1 MSEAD
6 LVLAAKSGQRA
17 AFEALLERSA
27 QRLLRTTLR
36 ITRNREDAEDAV
48 QDTFLRAFMHVK
60 DFDGRSSFSTWL
72 TRIAINSAVMILR
85 KKRPGREVSVD
96 SFADNNETRTTWEL
110 SDPTPGPET
119 QYVEEEQRRLL
130 WEAISELRPSVRKV
144 VEFQLSRDCA
154 MKETANTIGISLFAA
169 KSRLFP
175 CKSRNTQINEAKRDW
190 WIAASSN
197 PSAFCRRYS
206 GISQNPFGRSVLK
219 SFLSLN
225 SGPLIKP
232 VTNIWKLNGQE
243 RSIRVVTVGGR

>member
-27 QRLLRTTLR
+27 QRLLRTTFR

-169 KSRLFP
+169 KSRLFHAKAAIR
-175 CKSRNTQINEAKRDW
+175 KSMKRNAIGGSPLLRTRPRFVDGT
-190 WIAASSN
+190 AAYRKIR
-197 PSAFCRRYS
+197 SAEVF
-206 GISQNPFGRSVLK
+206 
-219 SFLSLN
+219 
-225 SGPLIKP
+225 
-232 VTNIWKLNGQE
+232 
-243 RSIRVVTVGGR
+243 

>member
-1 MSEAD
+1 MSEAA

-17 AFEALLERSA
+17 AFETLCERSS

-96 SFADNNETRTTWEL
+96 SFADKNETGASWEL
-110 SDPTPGPET
+110 SDPTPSPET

-130 WEAISELRPSVRKV
+130 WGAISALRPSIRKV

-154 MKETANTIGISLFAA
+154 VKETARTIGLSLFAA
-169 KSRLFP
+169 KSRLFHAKAAIR
-175 CKSRNTQINEAKRDW
+175 KSMKRSRIGRAPLLRTRPRFIDGT
-190 WIAASSN
+190 AA
-197 PSAFCRRYS
+197 
-206 GISQNPFGRSVLK
+206 
-219 SFLSLN
+219 
-225 SGPLIKP
+225 
-232 VTNIWKLNGQE
+232 
-243 RSIRVVTVGGR
+243 